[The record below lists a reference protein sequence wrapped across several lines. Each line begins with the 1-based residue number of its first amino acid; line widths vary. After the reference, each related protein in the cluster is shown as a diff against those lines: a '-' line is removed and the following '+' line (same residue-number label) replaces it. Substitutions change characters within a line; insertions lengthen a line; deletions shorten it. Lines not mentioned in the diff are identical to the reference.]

1 LVGAAVEQQSRVDNT
16 TKANSPSSHRAFVLP
31 ASPLLAAANRTAAPA
46 VAMLDYITPRAWPSR
61 LKFRKSWHFWGDRVI
76 AVAAGIAPLS
86 DTASEPTTTPTPTPT
101 TTTRQMQLS
110 PMLTALDQ
118 RWLNGDVWVGIVE
131 NNTSSNVSVTS
142 STKVQLAFP
151 SNRSYALSGSDYLQ
165 WIWHDASAIVF
176 LASGRN
182 DSVTIR
188 SNERT
193 GDWGTIGAEN
203 GTVVG
208 NMFTA
213 HVTHGEPTELR
224 GRTAS
229 SSATQNVLNGGG
241 DDSELGGGGY
251 VYAMF
256 PSVGPV
262 SQFSAATRSK
272 GVQII
277 AHSTSQQ
284 VLLLDGI
291 TGNKDSAVVSAAFF
305 DEINVVY
312 IAAWALR
319 IQVNGACSCIV
330 HRSTNNRA
338 TRDFDEVSNSHDA
351 VLTSRVSLVVTVAD
365 PTHSKKELVVG
376 LTPASAPNESFA
388 DATNVTFSLPEG
400 EMAGHSVTV
409 EVSLPL

>member
-1 LVGAAVEQQSRVDNT
+1 
-16 TKANSPSSHRAFVLP
+16 
-31 ASPLLAAANRTAAPA
+31 
-46 VAMLDYITPRAWPSR
+46 
-61 LKFRKSWHFWGDRVI
+61 
-76 AVAAGIAPLS
+76 
-86 DTASEPTTTPTPTPT
+86 
-101 TTTRQMQLS
+101 
-110 PMLTALDQ
+110 MLTALDQ
-118 RWLNGDVWVGIVE
+118 RWLNGDVWVGLVG
-131 NNTSSNVSVTS
+131 NNTSRKNTSTATASATS
-142 STKVQLAFP
+142 STKMQLAFP
-151 SNRSYALSGSDYLQ
+151 SNHSFALSGSDYLQ

-213 HVTHGEPTELR
+213 HVTHGEPTGLR
-224 GRTAS
+224 RRTAS
-229 SSATQNVLNGGG
+229 SSATQKVLNGGG
-241 DDSELGGGGY
+241 DDSGFGGGGY

-262 SQFSAATRSK
+262 SQFSAAARSK

-291 TGNKDSAVVSAAFF
+291 TGNDDDGAVVSAAFF

-330 HRSTNNRA
+330 HRSTNNRVM
-338 TRDFDEVSNSHDA
+338 RDFDEVRNNNDA
-351 VLTSRVSLVVTVAD
+351 VSTSKFSLAVTVAD

-376 LTPASAPNESFA
+376 FTPAPAPNESFA
-388 DATNVTFSLPEG
+388 DATNVTISLPEG